1 MQLAKVQLYPWDR
14 PIFADPQSL
23 DLKIGDWAIFKYD
36 GGIELGEVKG
46 FEEVDIEKHLA
57 ESGELRDI
65 VRRASNE
72 DRMHELDPDKK
83 QEILNAAKELIHRYD
98 LAMKLVDAHLS
109 YDSSRLTLAFIADGR
124 VDFRELVK
132 DLSRQFS
139 KTIRLQQI
147 GIRDEARLCGD
158 CGHCGR
164 TLCCKGNIK
173 DFISITSDM
182 AEAQQCEH
190 RGSDRISGCCGRL
203 MCCLSYEEK
212 GYKDMA
218 KDMPTVGT
226 SVNVDGRKGE
236 VINRQILKRCVNVKF
251 PDKETRSGYIIQEV
265 DLDRKKK
272 ADKAKEKL
280 DSDKTK

>member
-1 MQLAKVQLYPWDR
+1 MKLAKIQLYTWDR
-14 PIFADPQSL
+14 PIFADPLSL
-23 DLKIGDWAIFKYD
+23 ELAKNDWVIFKYE
-36 GGIELGEVKG
+36 GNYELGEVKG

-57 ESGELRDI
+57 ESGELREV
-65 VRRASNE
+65 VRRASGE
-72 DRMHELDPDKK
+72 DLMHQLDPEKK
-83 QEILNAAKELIHRYD
+83 TEILSAAKKLIHKYS
-98 LAMKLVDAHLS
+98 LEMKLVDGHLS
-109 YDSSRLTLAFIADGR
+109 YDNSRLTLAFIADGR
-124 VDFRELVK
+124 IDFRELVK

-173 DFISITSDM
+173 DFISITSEM

-212 GYKDMA
+212 GYKDMS
-218 KDMPTVGT
+218 KDMPIVGT

-236 VINRQILKRCVNVKF
+236 VINRQILKRVVNVKF
-251 PDKETRSGYIIQEV
+251 PDKESRSGYTIQEV

-272 ADKAKEKL
+272 PSK
-280 DSDKTK
+280 

>member
-1 MQLAKVQLYPWDR
+1 MQIVKIQLFPWDR
-14 PIFADPQSL
+14 PVYADPL
-23 DLKIGDWAIFKYD
+23 EFKLKKSQFVLFRHENGPEI
-36 GGIELGEVKG
+36 GEVVG
-46 FEEVDIEKHLA
+46 FEEVDIEKHIKTN
-57 ESGELRDI
+57 GELFQVLRLANQDDQ
-65 VRRASNE
+65 
-72 DRMHELDPDKK
+72 DRLLSPEKK
-83 QEILNAAKELIHRYD
+83 HEILHAAKR
-98 LAMKLVDAHLS
+98 LAVMYQLDMKLVDVAMS
-109 YDSSRLTLAFIADGR
+109 FDGSKITLAFIADGR

-132 DLSRQFS
+132 DLSRQFG

-173 DFISITSDM
+173 EFISITSEM

-212 GYKDMA
+212 GYIDLG
-218 KDMPTVGT
+218 KDMPKVGT

-236 VINRQILKRCVNVKF
+236 VINRQILKRTVNVKF
-251 PDKETRSGYIIQEV
+251 PDKETRSGYIIQSV

-272 ADKAKEKL
+272 EAKGK
-280 DSDKTK
+280 